1 MEAIEKQTAGKWH
14 IIILQEEVEYLE
26 QEFLT
31 NRFHMTHFGGCTIL
45 FNNETF
51 LSGVGVTSIY
61 HHDLR
66 GCKQDDVTEGE
77 SGWVFQRAI
86 SMASFRR
93 QPLGGQKS
101 FTVMSLHITVNDAS
115 KRGIGKKL
123 LLIFRAVMFE
133 ELVDLV
139 AGDFNKTAWRRS
151 YGHGRPSV
159 IEEAFDDTD
168 LPMPPGLTV
177 VVPRCSTW

>member
-1 MEAIEKQTAGKWH
+1 MKKGPYLQLQPRISTWKLSKKQTAGKWH
-14 IIILQEEVEYLE
+14 IVTLLEEIEYFE

-31 NRFHMTHFGGCTIL
+31 NRFHVTHFGVCAIL
-45 FNNETF
+45 LNNETF

-66 GCKQDDVTEGE
+66 GCQQDDVMEGE
-77 SGWVFQRAI
+77 SGWVFQRAKTR
-86 SMASFRR
+86 ASFRR

-101 FTVMSLHITVNDAS
+101 FTVVALHITVNDAS

-123 LLIFRAVMFE
+123 LLTFRAVMFE

-139 AGDFNKTAWRRS
+139 AGDFNKTAWRR
-151 YGHGRPSV
+151 
-159 IEEAFDDTD
+159 
-168 LPMPPGLTV
+168 
-177 VVPRCSTW
+177 